1 MGSTTDIFIVV
12 SVIILTSYYIP
23 KLSFNTKYDGFKLY
37 LIRGLIGVPLAF
49 LLASIIFLLIG
60 AIF

>member
-1 MGSTTDIFIVV
+1 MDSITAIFIVV
-12 SVIILTSYYIP
+12 SVIILISYYIP
-23 KLSFNTKYDGFKLY
+23 RLSFNTKYDGFKLY
-37 LIRGLIGVPLAF
+37 LNRGLIGVPSAF